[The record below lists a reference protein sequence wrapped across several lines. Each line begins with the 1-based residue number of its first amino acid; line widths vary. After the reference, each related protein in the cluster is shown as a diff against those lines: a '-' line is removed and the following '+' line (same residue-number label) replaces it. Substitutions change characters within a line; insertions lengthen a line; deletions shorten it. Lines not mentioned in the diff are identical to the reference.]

1 MHLCIGE
8 VSGGRYPM
16 TPANDVSAADQV
28 DRPVAVWIEDSEG
41 TIVRG
46 VAESVNA
53 GGARVRLV
61 APPGFDEGAGVALRI
76 CFDPELPT
84 VATTAR
90 VSWIRSASGQAECG
104 LEWTERGT
112 LEEWLA
118 SRN

>member
-1 MHLCIGE
+1 MPPTN
-8 VSGGRYPM
+8 V
-16 TPANDVSAADQV
+16 VSAGNQV
-28 DRPVAVWIEDSEG
+28 DRPVAVWIEDGDG

-46 VAESVNA
+46 VAESVTT
-53 GGARVRLV
+53 GGAHVRL
-61 APPGFDEGAGVALRI
+61 ATPPAFGRGAGVALRI
-76 CFDPELPT
+76 CFDPERPT

-90 VSWIRSASGQAECG
+90 VSWVQSASGQAECG